1 MARDPGSPGGVLW
14 PLLALHS
21 SFSTHFPGHG
31 AGELRA
37 FPFTLPHQLT
47 KSPNKLW
54 KRKKL
59 AKEER
64 EGEEEEKE
72 RRKRRRAESR
82 SRDKKECSVHVH
94 TSNGS

>member
-1 MARDPGSPGGVLW
+1 MGSSGLSW
-14 PLLALHS
+14 PFTLHS
-21 SFSTHFPGHG
+21 SFSTHFPGDG

-47 KSPNKLW
+47 KNPNKLW

-59 AKEER
+59 AKEEEK

-82 SRDKKECSVHVH
+82 SRDKKECGMHVH

>member
-1 MARDPGSPGGVLW
+1 MARDPGTPGGVLW

-21 SFSTHFPGHG
+21 SFSTHFPGDG

-47 KSPNKLW
+47 KNPN

-59 AKEER
+59 AKEEEK

-82 SRDKKECSVHVH
+82 SGDKKECSMHVH